1 MEYQIIGGDGN
12 EYGPI
17 SPEGVRDWIQK
28 GSVNADTR
36 IKVVGTEHWQAVRD
50 LPEFADAFSKASP
63 PAASPPP
70 AAGQPPRAPSPKTN
84 VLAIISLI
92 CGIVSLP
99 MVFCCYGLPFN
110 LIGMVTGGI
119 AILQINKDPENMTGK
134 GMAIGGIV
142 ASLLSLVMV
151 LLFVFFYAGF
161 LGIALLGSM

>member
-1 MEYQIIGGDGN
+1 
-12 EYGPI
+12 
-17 SPEGVRDWIQK
+17 
-28 GSVNADTR
+28 
-36 IKVVGTEHWQAVRD
+36 
-50 LPEFADAFSKASP
+50 
-63 PAASPPP
+63 
-70 AAGQPPRAPSPKTN
+70 
-84 VLAIISLI
+84 
-92 CGIVSLP
+92 

-134 GMAIGGIV
+134 VMAIGGIV